1 MNRLLS
7 IVEEWSIRAI
17 LIFGITLWL
26 TIIIV
31 STLAYLC
38 NWEAPVP
45 DQIPQVEYTFHGHEI
60 TVEELED
67 NDIIQ
72 H

>member
-1 MNRLLS
+1 MRQKAWILR
-7 IVEEWSIRAI
+7 IVFISLAI
-17 LIFGITLWL
+17 LVTYLVIRETL
-26 TIIIV
+26 
-31 STLAYLC
+31 
-38 NWEAPVP
+38 VP
-45 DQIPQVEYTFHGHEI
+45 DRVPQVEYTFHGHEI

>member
-1 MNRLLS
+1 LKRKIGL
-7 IVEEWSIRAI
+7 AFI
-17 LIFGITLWL
+17 LWAMLVI
-26 TIIIV
+26 
-31 STLAYLC
+31 YLVTR
-38 NWEAPVP
+38 EPPVP
-45 DQIPQVEYTFHGHEI
+45 DRVPQVEYTFHGHEI